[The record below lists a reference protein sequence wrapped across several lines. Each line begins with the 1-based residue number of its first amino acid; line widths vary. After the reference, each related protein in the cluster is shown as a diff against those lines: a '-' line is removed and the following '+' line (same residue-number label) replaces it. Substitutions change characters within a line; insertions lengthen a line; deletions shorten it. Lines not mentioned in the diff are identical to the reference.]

1 METFGLLKLLTSLL
15 ENPQSTPSASET
27 EEVEENKIPPTE
39 QPVERENA
47 FLKMMQSHDERS
59 KRIDKFHS

>member
-15 ENPQSTPSASET
+15 DRPQTAPSVPET
-27 EEVEENKIPPTE
+27 EAPEESKTPPTE

-47 FLKMMQSHDERS
+47 FVKMMQKHDERS